1 MNIKTRQILGYLG
14 LVPFILFS
22 LLPLLLS
29 FPEGYIFKLLLS
41 FYGGIIIS
49 FLGGMTW
56 GWPESKNQ
64 NFILITGIFFSLVGF
79 FIVSFSNMLLFYC
92 LLLGC
97 ISFIAFF
104 VFELNTSGLMR
115 VKEYKN
121 MRIALTILVVLCYLI
136 SLITFR

>member
-14 LVPFILFS
+14 LLPFILFS

-56 GWPESKNQ
+56 GWPEAKNQ

-104 VFELNTSGLMR
+104 VFELKTSGQMR

>member
-22 LLPLLLS
+22 LLPFLLS

-104 VFELNTSGLMR
+104 VFELNTSGQMR

>member
-104 VFELNTSGLMR
+104 VFELNISGQMR